1 MFMITN
7 ENLLHFLEY
16 FDDKRI
22 CMKNFPLGFVMVRST
37 HLSFGFIAQNNVR
50 QQALLA
56 VTLLLLPRP
65 QHLCACST
73 LNIVCSRV

>member
-50 QQALLA
+50 QPAGSACCYTVVTAQAP
-56 VTLLLLPRP
+56 TLM
-65 QHLCACST
+65 CM
-73 LNIVCSRV
+73 